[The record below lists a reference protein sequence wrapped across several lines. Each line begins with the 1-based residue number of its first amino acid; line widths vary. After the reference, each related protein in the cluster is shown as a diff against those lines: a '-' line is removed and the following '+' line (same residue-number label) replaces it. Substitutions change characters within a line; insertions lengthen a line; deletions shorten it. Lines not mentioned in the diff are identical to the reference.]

1 MLPSRSLIFLHVALI
16 STAIAL
22 SAADPSSAPTPPMG
36 WNSWDSYGTTVR
48 EEQVKAN
55 AEWMAEHLT
64 QYGWQYIVVD
74 IQWYEPNAQGHDYKP
89 GAPLTMDEYGR
100 LLPAVNRFP
109 SSANGAGFKP
119 LADYIHGKGLKFGI
133 HIMRGIP
140 RLAVEANLLIK
151 GTSYR
156 AADIA
161 DKDNACRW
169 NPDMWGVDT
178 TKPGAQAYYDS
189 IAELYA
195 SWGVDFIKAD
205 DMGSHL
211 YQPAEMKALGMAMR
225 KAGRPMVLSI
235 SPGPAPVSE
244 AEFFEKYAQMWRI
257 SDDFW
262 DDWKLLRQQFDFTRD
277 WAQFVG
283 NNGTWPDADMLPLG
297 KLRVTDKEGRG
308 TPTKFTPDEQQT
320 VMTLWSIFSSPLIF
334 GGDLPSNDA
343 ATTALITNEEV
354 LRVNQNSRGGHQAL
368 ERGNIRAWVAEG
380 AIPGEH
386 YVAVFNLGGSAEK
399 VDLRW
404 IDVGLAIPS
413 GELRDLWARKD
424 LGTADGIR
432 VPLQPHA
439 SALFRV
445 RGESSLA
452 DRTLRGKNTPLL
464 QSFHQ
469 VKTGQHAV
477 ISHAVISED
486 AGLGVGRDEKWGRSS
501 PRRRDRRG

>member
-1 MLPSRSLIFLHVALI
+1 MQMPFILAILLAALI
-16 STAIAL
+16 PATDTPV
-22 SAADPSSAPTPPMG
+22 AATPPMG

-48 EEQVKAN
+48 EDQVKAN
-55 AEWMAEHLT
+55 ADWMAEHLAK
-64 QYGWQYIVVD
+64 YGWKYIVVD

-100 LLPAVNRFP
+100 LMPAVNRFP
-109 SSANGAGFKP
+109 SSANGAGFKS
-119 LADYIHGKGLKFGI
+119 LADYVHSKGLKFGI

-140 RLAVEANLLIK
+140 REAVEKNLPIK
-151 GTSYR
+151 GSSYH
-156 AADIA
+156 AADVA

-211 YQPAEMKALGMAMR
+211 YQPAEMRALSLAMR
-225 KAGRPMVLSI
+225 KTGRPMVLSI

-262 DDWKLLRQQFDFTRD
+262 DDWKLLRAQFDYARD

-283 NNGTWPDADMLPLG
+283 KNDTWPDADMLPLG
-297 KLRVTDKEGRG
+297 KLKVTDKEGGG
-308 TPTKFTPDEQQT
+308 TPTKFTADEQQT
-320 VMTLWSIFSSPLIF
+320 VMTLWSIFRSPLIF

-354 LRVNQNSRGGHQAL
+354 LAVDQHGSGGHQAL
-368 ERGNIRAWVAEG
+368 ERGNIRAWVADG
-380 AIPGEH
+380 AAAGEH
-386 YVAVFNLGGSAEK
+386 YVAVFNLGSSSENTN
-399 VDLRW
+399 LRW
-404 IDVGLAIPS
+404 
-413 GELRDLWARKD
+413 ERDRPCGADDQSPRSVDAQGTWKGRGDQRASAAARERSVSRSNQLGIVAFTSDLPPDKD
-424 LGTADGIR
+424 RRACGGIR
-432 VPLQPHA
+432 
-439 SALFRV
+439 
-445 RGESSLA
+445 
-452 DRTLRGKNTPLL
+452 
-464 QSFHQ
+464 
-469 VKTGQHAV
+469 
-477 ISHAVISED
+477 
-486 AGLGVGRDEKWGRSS
+486 
-501 PRRRDRRG
+501 RRRSWHRAS

>member
-1 MLPSRSLIFLHVALI
+1 
-16 STAIAL
+16 
-22 SAADPSSAPTPPMG
+22 MG

-48 EEQVKAN
+48 EQQVKAN
-55 AEWMAEHLT
+55 ADWMAEHLAKH
-64 QYGWQYIVVD
+64 GWKYIVVD
-74 IQWYEPNAQGHDYKP
+74 IQWYEPNAQGHDYAP

-119 LADYIHGKGLKFGI
+119 LADYVHGKGLKFGI

-140 RLAVEANLLIK
+140 RQAVERNLPIK
-151 GTSYR
+151 GTRYH

-161 DKDNACRW
+161 DKGNACRW

-211 YQPAEMKALGMAMR
+211 YQPTEMKALSLAMR
-225 KAGRPMVLSI
+225 RTGRAMVLSI

-262 DDWKLLRQQFDFTRD
+262 DDWKLLRRQFDYTRD
-277 WAQFVG
+277 WAPFVG
-283 NNGTWPDADMLPLG
+283 KDETWPDADMLPLG
-297 KLRVTDKEGRG
+297 KLRVTEREGGG

-320 VMTLWSIFSSPLIF
+320 VMTLWSIFRSPLIF

-354 LRVNQNSRGGHQAL
+354 LNVDQNSHHGHQAL
-368 ERGNIRAWVAEG
+368 DRGNIRAWVSEG
-380 AIPGEH
+380 AKPGER
-386 YVAVFNLGGSAEK
+386 YVAVFNLGDDS
-399 VDLRW
+399 R
-404 IDVGLAIPS
+404 DVEMDWTSLGFTADTV
-413 GELRDLWARKD
+413 EVRDLWMHKS
-424 LGTADGIR
+424 LGSMRGIHVSLR
-432 VPLQPHA
+432 PHA
-439 SALFRV
+439 SILYGVTVIAL
-445 RGESSLA
+445 
-452 DRTLRGKNTPLL
+452 K
-464 QSFHQ
+464 
-469 VKTGQHAV
+469 
-477 ISHAVISED
+477 
-486 AGLGVGRDEKWGRSS
+486 
-501 PRRRDRRG
+501 